1 VDAYAEAC
9 ADEFGGAAP
18 SDWMTQHT
26 DYSVEEKTMRKI
38 TAGLFISLD
47 GVVEAPDQWHFPYF
61 NDEMGAAVDATLGAA
76 DTVLFGRKTYDSFAG
91 AWPERETAGE
101 EDAGLAKALGDARKI
116 VVSNQKLEFT
126 WRNSEQLEGD
136 FVEAVTALKNEP
148 GANIALSGSVSVVR
162 QLLAAG
168 LLDELHLLV
177 HPIAVRKGMRLFDE
191 NESPIP
197 LRLISS
203 ETFKTGVLNL
213 VYGPAE
219 STGDATYEDAKVHLA
234 QPEQ

>member
-1 VDAYAEAC
+1 
-9 ADEFGGAAP
+9 
-18 SDWMTQHT
+18 
-26 DYSVEEKTMRKI
+26 MRKI

-61 NDEMGAAVDATLGAA
+61 NEEMGAAVDATLGAA

-91 AWPERETAGE
+91 AWPEREAAGG
-101 EDAGLAKALGDARKI
+101 EDAGFAKTLGDARKI

-136 FVEAVTALKNEP
+136 LVEAVTALKNER
-148 GANIALSGSVSVVR
+148 GGNIALSGSVSVVR

-177 HPIAVRKGMRLFDE
+177 HPIAVRQGMRLFDE
-191 NESPIP
+191 GETPIP

-203 ETFKTGVLNL
+203 DTFKTGVLNL
-213 VYGPAE
+213 VYAPAE
-219 STGDATYEDAKVHLA
+219 STGDATYEDARAHLA
-234 QPEQ
+234 QPER